1 MSIEQTLQKEVE
13 ESKRWLNT
21 EKDDSTYKRDLAKRI
36 ELINWVLD
44 NMKNTDTPIC
54 DNIESRMSDIVL
66 KINQTHSILDSDK
79 LHTELRILDWIFY
92 QFCTYE
98 K

>member
-1 MSIEQTLQKEVE
+1 
-13 ESKRWLNT
+13 
-21 EKDDSTYKRDLAKRI
+21 
-36 ELINWVLD
+36 
-44 NMKNTDTPIC
+44 MKNTDITIC
-54 DNIESRMSDIVL
+54 DNIESRMSDIIL
-66 KINQTHSILDSDK
+66 KINQTHSIFDSGK